1 MIFFDKL
8 YDSRSGFDGSMS
20 IHTLSLNGMV
30 VVPVYSSVEVF
41 LLLSIWLGT
50 YSSSCVSARLC
61 VSYLI

>member
-30 VVPVYSSVEVF
+30 VVPVYS
-41 LLLSIWLGT
+41 LG
-50 YSSSCVSARLC
+50 
-61 VSYLI
+61 